1 MIVLAIDTALGAC
14 SAAVADGERTLAS
27 RSEPMTRGHQER
39 LAPLVAEVMAQAGL
53 GFDRLER
60 VAVTRGP
67 GSFTGL
73 RVGLAFARTLAL
85 ARGIPCVGAG
95 TLEALAAETA
105 GVALAA
111 VPAPQGRLYAQRL
124 EDGRPAGEPALL
136 ALDAVDLAGVRTL
149 VGPGA
154 DALRAHAPWEAVDA
168 RAWPD
173 PAALARW
180 GARAPAPD
188 APPDPLYL
196 RAPDARTLAE
206 RGLPQRRL
214 PQREVDPA

>member
-1 MIVLAIDTALGAC
+1 MIVLALDTALGAC
-14 SAAVADGERTLAS
+14 SAAVVDGARILAA

-39 LAPLVAEVMAQAGL
+39 LAPLVAEVMAEACL

-85 ARGIPCVGAG
+85 ARGVGCVGAG
-95 TLEALAAETA
+95 TLEALAAET
-105 GVALAA
+105 GGPALAA
-111 VPAPQGRLYAQRL
+111 VPAPQDRVYAQRFT
-124 EDGRPAGEPALL
+124 DGWADGEPELL
-136 ALDAVDLAGVRTL
+136 TVEAVDLSGVRTL
-149 VGPGA
+149 VGPA
-154 DALRAHAPWEAVDA
+154 AERLRGHAPWLAVDT
-168 RAWPD
+168 RGWPD

-180 GARAPAPD
+180 AARQPAPEV
-188 APPDPLYL
+188 PPDPLYL

-206 RGLPQRRL
+206 RGLARP
-214 PQREVDPA
+214 

>member
-1 MIVLAIDTALGAC
+1 MIVLALDTALGAC
-14 SAAVADGERTLAS
+14 SAAVTDGDGTLAS

-39 LAPLVAEVMAQAGL
+39 LAPLVAEVMAEAGL
-53 GFDRLER
+53 PFARLER

-85 ARGIPCVGAG
+85 ALEVPCVGAG
-95 TLEALAAETA
+95 VLEALAIGIA
-105 GVALAA
+105 GPALAA
-111 VPAPQGRLYAQRL
+111 VPAPQDRLYVQGFL
-124 EDGRPAGEPALL
+124 DGRADGPPRLSIPEE
-136 ALDAVDLAGVRTL
+136 VDLAGVRTL

-154 DALRAHAPWEAVDA
+154 ERLRTRALSLAMDA

-180 GARAPAPD
+180 AAAAPAP
-188 APPDPLYL
+188 AGPPDPLYL
-196 RAPDARTLAE
+196 RAVDARTLAE
-206 RGLPQRRL
+206 RGLAPRGAF
-214 PQREVDPA
+214 EA